1 MMSADLETTAE
12 VCASCGK
19 AAVDEVKLKKCGCK
33 LVQYCG
39 VECQKNHRPQHKKEC
54 KKRMAEIRED
64 LLFTQPGESHRGECP
79 LCCLPLPLENSKT
92 GLNSCCCKLICDGC
106 NFANRARESRESLEQ
121 RCAFCREPIP
131 DTKDKCVKNLMER
144 AKANDPLALYQLG
157 SIYYNDGDFEGALKY
172 YTKAAALGG
181 IESHYELSRLYAE
194 GKGVEK
200 DMKKSMYHS
209 EEAAIGGHPLARS
222 ILGYYENDNGRPDR
236 AAKHFIIASKL
247 GHDKSLDAAK
257 KCFELGLVTKEDYEA
272 ALRGHQAAVDE
283 MTSKQ
288 RDAAA
293 KVRAKFGYRV

>member
-19 AAVDEVKLKKCGCK
+19 AAVDEVKLKKCACK

-79 LCCLPLPLENSKT
+79 LCCLPLPLENSET

-106 NFANRARESRESLEQ
+106 NFANRERERRESLEQ

-157 SIYYNDGDFEGALKY
+157 SIYYGDGDFERALKY

-181 IESHYELSRLYAE
+181 IDAHYGLSIMYQM
-194 GKGVEK
+194 GHGVEK
-200 DMKKSMYHS
+200 DKKKEIYHL
-209 EEAAIGGHPLARS
+209 EEAAIGGHHLARYN
-222 ILGYYENDNGRPDR
+222 LAVHEQRNGRTDR
-236 AAKHFIIASKL
+236 AVKHYIIAAKL
-247 GHDKSLDAAK
+247 GLDDALDVVRDGFVK
-257 KCFELGLVTKEDYEA
+257 GLVSKEDYEV

-283 MTSKQ
+283 TKSEQ
-288 RDAAA
+288 REEAYTFY
-293 KVRAKFGYRV
+293 KGIGMM